1 MSGDAEILINIKG
14 PSELKLQISI
24 TTEKT
29 VLDLKHAIA
38 DKSDVEA
45 DRQRLIYSGRVLK
58 DDEQLSVYKVQS
70 GHTIH
75 MVKGQVRQQPSSSS
89 SSSPQQIPTMQAGQ
103 NIHDPLTQLNSHLGF
118 GAMAGINPFAELG
131 VNPNDPN
138 MMSSLMN
145 DPRVLEQVART
156 MSSPDVIDHVIS
168 MNPQLNHMGPQVREM
183 FQSEQFRQLVS
194 NPDQLRAM
202 VNMANMMRE
211 FQGGGVSSAGGPIN
225 PFAPQPSFPAPGVP
239 GQTSSTTHPSTLTPP
254 SSTTSNNPNSPNAP
268 LSPFALNP
276 ALMQQLLSGGLGG
289 VASPLS
295 PADTQSPEERYQVQL
310 QQLHEMGFTNPTQ
323 NVRALMA
330 TGGNVH
336 SAIEYI
342 LGGGGL

>member
-1 MSGDAEILINIKG
+1 
-14 PSELKLQISI
+14 
-24 TTEKT
+24 
-29 VLDLKHAIA
+29 
-38 DKSDVEA
+38 
-45 DRQRLIYSGRVLK
+45 
-58 DDEQLSVYKVQS
+58 
-70 GHTIH
+70 
-75 MVKGQVRQQPSSSS
+75 
-89 SSSPQQIPTMQAGQ
+89 
-103 NIHDPLTQLNSHLGF
+103 
-118 GAMAGINPFAELG
+118 
-131 VNPNDPN
+131 
-138 MMSSLMN
+138 
-145 DPRVLEQVART
+145 
-156 MSSPDVIDHVIS
+156 
-168 MNPQLNHMGPQVREM
+168 
-183 FQSEQFRQLVS
+183 
-194 NPDQLRAM
+194 M

-310 QQLHEMGFTNPTQ
+310 QVLMPFYELQLHDSKCIFQQLHEMGFTNPTQ